1 MPARFAR
8 LIGAG
13 PWLVAAA
20 LALALAACG
29 GAGSKDRNKPVVL
42 SYPYG
47 ESGPYL
53 FADYDRVIAA
63 AAASY
68 VAITI
73 RSDPG
78 TAVESGHNLVSAASG
93 TIIDPAGYIVTAAHI
108 AVDEKYHAE
117 VKTIDGRIHKGKILR
132 IDRDRELA
140 MIKIPPVP
148 GLVAARLADSTGI
161 VQGANAV
168 AIGSPRLRTG
178 IVSLGLI
185 KEPRLSYPLKYS
197 GYSYSDA
204 VVVSMEVEPG
214 HSGGPLFDDSGA
226 LIGII
231 ASFALGDTRK
241 VPYVSPRIAFA
252 VPSRDIEVF
261 VQEVIGDH

>member
-1 MPARFAR
+1 MGPR
-8 LIGAG
+8 LGRALGAV
-13 PWLVAAA
+13 PWLAAAA
-20 LALALAACG
+20 LVLALAACG
-29 GAGSKDRNKPVVL
+29 GAGSKDRIEPIVL
-42 SYPYG
+42 TYPYG

-53 FADYDRVIAA
+53 FADYDRIIAA

-78 TAVESGHNLVSAASG
+78 TAAESGHNRVSSASG
-93 TIIDPAGYIVTAAHI
+93 TIVDPAGYIVTAAHI
-108 AVDEKYHAE
+108 AVDTKYHAE
-117 VKTIDGRIHKGKILR
+117 VRTIDGRLHKGKILR

-140 MIKIPPVP
+140 MIKIPPAP
-148 GLVAARLADSTGI
+148 GLAAARLVDSAEI
-161 VQGANAV
+161 VRGANAV
-168 AIGSPRLRTG
+168 AVGSPRLRTG
-178 IVSLGLI
+178 VVSLGLI
-185 KEPRLSYPLKYS
+185 KNPQLSYPLEYS

-204 VVVSMEVEPG
+204 VVVSMQVEPG
-214 HSGGPLFDDSGA
+214 HSGGPLFDANGA

-252 VPSRDIEVF
+252 VRSDDIAAYM
-261 VQEVIGDH
+261 QEVIGAN

>member
-1 MPARFAR
+1 MLAR
-8 LIGAG
+8 IGHVLGAV
-13 PWLVAAA
+13 PWLIAVAVT
-20 LALALAACG
+20 LAGCASSAP
-29 GAGSKDRNKPVVL
+29 KDRVAPIVL

-53 FADYDRVIAA
+53 FADYDHIIAWA
-63 AAASY
+63 ARSY
-68 VAITI
+68 VAVTI
-73 RSDPG
+73 RSDPA
-78 TAVESGHNLVSAASG
+78 TATESGYDLVSAASG
-93 TIIDPAGYIVTAAHI
+93 IIVDPSGYIVTAAHI
-108 AVDEKYHAE
+108 AVDGKYSAE

-148 GLVAARLADSTGI
+148 GLVAARLADSADI

-178 IVSLGLI
+178 VVSLGLI
-185 KEPRLSYPLKYS
+185 KQPRLSYALKYS

-252 VPSRDIEVF
+252 VPSDDIAAYMR
-261 VQEVIGDH
+261 EVIAP